1 MKKFFLPA
9 LSLAVVAVTFSPNMV
24 WAEDDPL
31 AQEETEAAAVKDRPE
46 WSASLKTKF
55 NLTDEQ
61 IKTMQSQGMNFPQMA
76 ITAGLAQKSGK
87 TIDEVTKMRTEG
99 KMGWGAIAKEL
110 GVAPKEIGQSVRE
123 MRHSIRDARHAERA
137 ERREEKLGERAQR
150 HAERMERKADRMER
164 MEREA
169 ARKAERAEKKG
180 N

>member
-1 MKKFFLPA
+1 MKRFILPA

-24 WAEDDPL
+24 WAEEDPL
-31 AQEETEAAAVKDRPE
+31 AQEETEAAPVKDRPE
-46 WSASLKTKF
+46 WSASLKAKF

-61 IKTMQSQGMNFPQMA
+61 IKTMQSQGMNYPQMA
-76 ITAGLAQKSGK
+76 ITASLAQKSGK

-110 GVAPKEIGQSVRE
+110 GVPPKEIGQSVRE

-137 ERREEKLGERAQR
+137 ERRQERMGEKSERQ
-150 HAERMERKADRMER
+150 AERMERRAER
-164 MEREA
+164 MERRA